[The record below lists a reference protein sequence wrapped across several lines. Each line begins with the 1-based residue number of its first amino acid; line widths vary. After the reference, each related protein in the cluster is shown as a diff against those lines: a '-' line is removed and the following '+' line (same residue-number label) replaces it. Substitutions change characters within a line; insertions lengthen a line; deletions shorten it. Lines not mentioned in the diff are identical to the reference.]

1 MLVKRLVVTVVP
13 MTGMEGQVEV
23 RPATADCFEDVAAI
37 LAPKKRDAP
46 VCWCLSYRV
55 PNAEYQALVGTS
67 RPERLKEFCRHDP
80 VPGVVAYV
88 DRKPAGWC
96 SFGPRA
102 NLPRL
107 AHSRTIPVV
116 DDVPVWSVFC
126 FVIRPPFRRMGL
138 STELLEGAIK
148 YAEEHAAPMLESY
161 PFDSAEG
168 RISSSLAYVGTTK
181 LFEAAGF
188 QRVCKT
194 SGKAGGLARWLMR
207 LEL

>member
-1 MLVKRLVVTVVP
+1 MLVSRLVVTVVP
-13 MTGMEGQVEV
+13 VTGMEGRVEV
-23 RPATADCFEDVAAI
+23 CPATADRFEDVAAV

-55 PNAEYQALVGTS
+55 PNAEYQGLVGTS

-138 STELLEGAIK
+138 STELLGGAIE
-148 YAEEHAAPMLESY
+148 YAREHAVPMLESY

-168 RISSSLAYVGTTK
+168 RISSSLAYVGTTT

-194 SGKAGGLARWLMR
+194 SGKTGGLARWLMR

>member
-1 MLVKRLVVTVVP
+1 VIQQLVVTLVP
-13 MTGMEGQVEV
+13 VTGTEGRVEV
-23 RPATADCFEDVAAI
+23 RPATADVFEDVAAI

-55 PNAEYQALVGTS
+55 PNAEYKALVGS
-67 RPERLKEFCRHDP
+67 GRPERLKEFCRYDP
-80 VPGVVAYV
+80 APGVVAYV
-88 DRKPAGWC
+88 DSEPAGWC

-102 NLPRL
+102 RLPRL
-107 AHSRTIPVV
+107 AQSRTIPFV

-126 FVIRPPFRRMGL
+126 FIIRAPFRRMGL
-138 STELLEGAIK
+138 STELLQGAIK
-148 YAEEHAAPMLESY
+148 YAQEHDVPMLESY

-168 RISSSLAYVGTTK
+168 RISSSLAYIGTTS

-188 QRVCKT
+188 QRVCRT
-194 SGKAGGLARWLMR
+194 SGKTGGLARWLMR